1 MVDVSSAVNTLGSR
15 ARTTRRGEHR
25 TEVTEATEGD
35 SDGGRKFRSEHLGVT
50 CENHAKRR
58 ASHRGHRGHRVDSDS
73 GRKFRSEHLGIRREN
88 PRRRKHRTEATEGD
102 WDGGRKFPPQ

>member
-1 MVDVSSAVNTLGSR
+1 
-15 ARTTRRGEHR
+15 
-25 TEVTEATEGD
+25 
-35 SDGGRKFRSEHLGVT
+35 
-50 CENHAKRR
+50 
-58 ASHRGHRGHRVDSDS
+58 VDSDS